1 MQFWDSIDYNK
12 ARKVLVI
19 PNITNSS
26 NIEKDSF
33 IDVIYNHIKG
43 LEKYGDYF
51 WHVLIPTGNVTKKL
65 NLPNVKQHQI
75 DIPGDMMNQ
84 RSFPSDKLISL
95 LRDIDYDV
103 IYSHLP
109 DWVQVGRYRK
119 SVDTKIIGY
128 THWWE
133 MKSSNGI
140 DRREGKPK
148 WLWLPVELL
157 GVSQMDV
164 CYLNTQDQKNRVLE
178 EAKEWFNDE
187 FVLKLDSILKVW
199 NLGVNSDKIVDTPSK
214 EKENIIVFN
223 HRAAAYK
230 GYPKFL
236 ELMKEYRTQRQDFK
250 VWIPQLNGS
259 PTESWIDNTKV
270 PKHEYYERLQRCKVG
285 IQMRQSNYGWS
296 VAATDCL
303 MNGTP
308 MIYQESLCYREIE
321 PNGLF
326 FTQKKDLFKTLDEI
340 LDNDNYRIE
349 LEIRSIERARELSN
363 NENSML
369 SQLHTELTNQK
380 GGCYLSK
387 YLLRTN

>member
-51 WHVLIPTGNVTKKL
+51 WHVLIPNGNVTKKL

-84 RSFPSDKLISL
+84 RAFPSDELMKM
-95 LRDIDYDV
+95 LRDIEYDV

-109 DWVQVGRYRK
+109 DWPQVGRYAK
-119 SVDTKIIGY
+119 FGTKIIGY
-128 THWWE
+128 SHWFE
-133 MKSSNGI
+133 GSKHLPCNGI
-140 DRREGKPK
+140 DRRDGKAK

-157 GVSQMDV
+157 GISQMDT
-164 CYLNTQDQKNRVLE
+164 CYLNTQDQKNRVLL
-178 EAKEWFNDE
+178 EAKEWFNDA
-187 FVLKLDSILKVW
+187 FVQKLDNILTVW
-199 NLGVNSDKIVDTPSK
+199 NLGVEKSKIVDTPSK
-214 EKENIIVFN
+214 NKQKIIVFN

-236 ELMKEYRTQRQDFK
+236 ELMKEYRKQRQDFV
-250 VWIPQLNGS
+250 VWIPQLAGQS
-259 PTESWIDNTKV
+259 PESWIDTTKV
-270 PKHEYYERLQRCKVG
+270 PKHEYYQRLQDCMIGV
-285 IQMRQSNYGWS
+285 QMRQSNYGWS
-296 VAATDCL
+296 VSGTDCM

-308 MIYQESLCYREIE
+308 MVWQESDCYTEID
-321 PNGLF
+321 PNGIF
-326 FTQKKDLFKTLDEI
+326 WKNKKDFFEI
-340 LDNDNYRIE
+340 LDTILDDDSYRRE
-349 LEIRSIERARELSN
+349 LELKAIERAKQLSTNEDNMIKELHKQLSN
-363 NENSML
+363 
-369 SQLHTELTNQK
+369 
-380 GGCYLSK
+380 
-387 YLLRTN
+387 

>member
-95 LRDIDYDV
+95 LRDIEYDV

-199 NLGVNSDKIVDTPSK
+199 NLGVNSDKIVDIPSK

-369 SQLHTELTNQK
+369 SQLHTELTN
-380 GGCYLSK
+380 
-387 YLLRTN
+387 